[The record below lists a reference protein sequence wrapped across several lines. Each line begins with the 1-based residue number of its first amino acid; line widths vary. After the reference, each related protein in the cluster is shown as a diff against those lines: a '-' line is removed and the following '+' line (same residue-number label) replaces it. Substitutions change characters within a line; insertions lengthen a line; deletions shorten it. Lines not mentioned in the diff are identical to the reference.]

1 MSEIRKAACVG
12 GGVIGAGWA
21 ARLLLNGIDVAM
33 YDPDPEAGRKVAEVL
48 ANAER
53 AYSAMVLFP
62 LGPKGRLTF
71 AKTVAEAVK
80 DAEFVQESA
89 PERLELKQ
97 KILKEIDAAAP
108 AATLIG
114 SSTSGLKPSDM
125 QKDMAHPE
133 RLVVGHPFNPVYL
146 LPLVEVVGGEKTSPA
161 FIDRAH
167 EIYGSIGMKPVTIAK
182 EIEAFV
188 GDRLLE
194 SMWREALWLIKDDI
208 TTVKELDDVMRYG
221 FGLRWA
227 QMGMFEIYRVAGGEA
242 GMRHFMAQFGPC
254 LKWPWTKFTDVV
266 DLDDAL
272 VDKIAQQSDEQAAG
286 RSIRELERIRDENL
300 VAIMQALKGWN
311 GGEGWGAGE
320 ALRQY
325 EERLQARAFAVKPEI
340 SDLSEKLRLHRVK
353 VPAGWIDYNGHMNE
367 SRYLQVFCDASDA
380 LLRHIGVDA
389 DYVAS
394 GHSYYT
400 VETHIMHLG
409 ECKVGSPLAV
419 DTQVLSSDDKR
430 LHLLHSI
437 VNIDTDEIVA
447 TGEQMFLHVDM
458 KAQKACPA
466 AGEVLAKL
474 RPIAEAHAKLARPDI
489 VGRHVGAPRKK

>member
-1 MSEIRKAACVG
+1 MADIRKAACIG

-21 ARLLLNGIDVAM
+21 ARFLLNGIDVAM
-33 YDPDPEAGRKVAEVL
+33 YDPDPEAERKVSEVL

-53 AYSAMVLFP
+53 AYTGMVLFP
-62 LGPKGRLTF
+62 LGPKGKLTF

-80 DAEFVQESA
+80 DAEFIQESA

-97 KILKEIDAAAP
+97 KLLKEIDAAAP
-108 AATLIG
+108 VATVIG
-114 SSTSGLKPSDM
+114 SSTSGLKPTDM

-146 LPLVEVVGGEKTSPA
+146 LPLVEVVAGQKTNTQSVA
-161 FIDRAH
+161 RAH
-167 EIYGSIGMKPVTIAK
+167 EVYESIGMKPVTIAK

-272 VDKIAQQSDEQAAG
+272 VDKIARQSDEQAAG
-286 RSIRELERIRDENL
+286 RSIRELERIRDDNL

-320 ALRQY
+320 ALKKF
-325 EERLQARAFAVKPEI
+325 EERLQARAFAGRPADVDISKP
-340 SDLSEKLRLHRVK
+340 LRLHSTR

-380 LLRHIGVDA
+380 LLRYIGADT
-389 DYVAS
+389 DYVAT
-394 GHSYYT
+394 GRSYYT
-400 VETHIMHLG
+400 AETHIMHLG
-409 ECKVGSPLAV
+409 ECKVGTPLAV
-419 DTQVLSSDDKR
+419 DTQVLSSDEKR
-430 LHLLHSI
+430 LQVLHSM
-437 VNIDTDEIVA
+437 VNTDSGSVVA
-447 TGEQMFLHVDM
+447 TAEQMFLHVDM
-458 KAQKACPA
+458 KGQKACPA
-466 AGEVLAKL
+466 DAKVLAKL
-474 RPIAEAHAKLARPDI
+474 RPIAEAHAKLPRPDA

>member
-1 MSEIRKAACVG
+1 MADIRKAACIG

-33 YDPDPEAGRKVAEVL
+33 YDPDPEAGRKVSEVL

-53 AYSAMVLFP
+53 AYTAMVLFP
-62 LGPKGRLTF
+62 LGPKGKLTF

-80 DAEFVQESA
+80 DAEFIQESA

-97 KILKEIDAAAP
+97 KILREIDAAAP
-108 AATLIG
+108 VATVIG
-114 SSTSGLKPSDM
+114 SSTSGLKPTDM
-125 QKDMAHPE
+125 QKEMAHPE

-146 LPLVEVVGGEKTSPA
+146 LPLVEVVGGQKTSKGSIA
-161 FIDRAH
+161 RAH
-167 EIYGSIGMKPVTIAK
+167 EIYASIGMKPVTIAK

-208 TTVKELDDVMRYG
+208 TTVKELDDVMRYS

-227 QMGMFEIYRVAGGEA
+227 QMGMFEVYRVAGGEA

-254 LKWPWTKFTDVV
+254 LKWPWTKYTDVV

-272 VDKIAQQSDEQAAG
+272 VDKIARQSDEQAAG
-286 RSIRELERIRDENL
+286 RSIRELERIRDDNL

-320 ALRQY
+320 ALKMY
-325 EERLQARAFAVKPEI
+325 EERLQARAHAVKPAAVDI
-340 SDLSEKLRLHRVK
+340 TRPLRLHHTR

-367 SRYLQVFCDASDA
+367 SRYLQVFCDGSDA
-380 LLRHIGVDA
+380 LLRYIGA
-389 DYVAS
+389 GIDYVAT
-394 GHSYYT
+394 GRSYYT
-400 VETHIMHLG
+400 AETHIMHLG
-409 ECKVGSPLAV
+409 ECKVGTPLAV
-419 DTQVLSSDDKR
+419 DSQVLSSDEKR
-430 LHLLHSI
+430 LQVLHSI
-437 VNIDTDEIVA
+437 VDTDTGALVA
-447 TGEQMFLHVDM
+447 TAEQMFLHVDM

-466 AGEVLAKL
+466 DPAVLAKL
-474 RPIAEAHAKLARPDI
+474 APIAEAHARLPRPDC